1 MISDAFI
8 WASGYVKALIDMA
21 VCFRRARP
29 NTRIRHARVL
39 VFHPLIGIWSYGAN
53 MGILRCKEKGHGGLF
68 NSQGSHS
75 RAGQTFGDVVV
86 VVGVGVVLDTGSH
99 PVVVVLLEFTL

>member
-8 WASGYVKALIDMA
+8 WAFGYVKALIDTA

-75 RAGQTFGDVVV
+75 RAVQTFGDVVV
-86 VVGVGVVLDTGSH
+86 VVVVLDTGSH